1 MPRSS
6 SKVHAHLVRHNRVR
20 RPPVIPAP
28 EPLTDIQLPF
38 TIDGTIVSTAGILLF
53 MDTVEIEGSN
63 ISVLCTK
70 DIRF

>member
-1 MPRSS
+1 MPHSS
-6 SKVHAHLVRHNRVR
+6 SKVHAHTCQAQSSQTT
-20 RPPVIPAP
+20 PVIPAS